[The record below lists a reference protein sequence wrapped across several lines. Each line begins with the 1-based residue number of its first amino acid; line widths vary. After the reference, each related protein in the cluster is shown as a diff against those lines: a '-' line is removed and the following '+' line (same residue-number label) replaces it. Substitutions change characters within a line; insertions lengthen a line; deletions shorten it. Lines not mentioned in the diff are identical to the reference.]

1 MDQDA
6 YDLGLL
12 LMRLT
17 LGIVL
22 ALHGIAKYRGGIAGV
37 GKWFTSEGL
46 KPGLF
51 HAHMAGSVE
60 IGAGL
65 GLAAGFF
72 TPITAMAYVGV
83 MSVAGWVGHRD
94 KGFFVIRNGWEYT
107 FVLASLA
114 ACLALLGSGK
124 YSFHNLMG
132 IEWSG
137 TGWFAVT
144 LGGGVLSAVL
154 LLLVF
159 YRPPAKAE

>member
-51 HAHMAGSVE
+51 HAHMAGSAE

-83 MSVAGWVGHRD
+83 MCVAGWVGHRD
-94 KGFFVIRNGWEYT
+94 NGFLLFEMDGST
-107 FVLASLA
+107 HSCSL
-114 ACLALLGSGK
+114 
-124 YSFHNLMG
+124 
-132 IEWSG
+132 
-137 TGWFAVT
+137 
-144 LGGGVLSAVL
+144 
-154 LLLVF
+154 
-159 YRPPAKAE
+159 R

>member
-12 LMRLT
+12 LMRST

-46 KPGLF
+46 KPGLL
-51 HAHMAGSVE
+51 HAHMAGSAE

-72 TPITAMAYVGV
+72 TPIAAMAYVGV
-83 MSVAGWVGHRD
+83 MCVAGWVGHRD

-107 FVLASLA
+107 FVLAALA
-114 ACLALLGSGK
+114 ACVPLLGSSK
-124 YSFHNLMG
+124 YSLDNLMG
-132 IEWSG
+132 IEWTG
-137 TGWFAVT
+137 AGWFAVT
-144 LGGGVLSAVL
+144 LGGGVLAAVL
-154 LLLVF
+154 LLILF
-159 YRPPAKAE
+159 YRPPNKAE

>member
-46 KPGLF
+46 TP
-51 HAHMAGSVE
+51 VE

-124 YSFHNLMG
+124 YSLDNLMG